1 MLGLERRGRLAAM
14 TMIGDPPPEMADRVQ
29 ARHEGDCI
37 MGAGNSSAIGTLV
50 ETAEHLPAVPP
61 HGAIR

>member
-1 MLGLERRGRLAAM
+1 M